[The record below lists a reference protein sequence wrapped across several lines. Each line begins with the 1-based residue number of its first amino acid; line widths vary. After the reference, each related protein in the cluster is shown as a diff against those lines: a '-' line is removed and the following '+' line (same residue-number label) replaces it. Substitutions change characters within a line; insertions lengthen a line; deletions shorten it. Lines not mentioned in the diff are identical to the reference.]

1 MGAYEKVVQGV
12 ADKLLEDERLR
23 ANLDDE
29 EANLVVNW
37 AIEWLEG
44 SVIKAR
50 DEATARQIAQK
61 EATRLRP
68 AMQKISDTL
77 SESKTSSPSAGAV
90 SFGLSASGAAPR
102 DRKALIRKMT
112 TELAEAWRKQ

>member
-1 MGAYEKVVQGV
+1 MGKYNKVVQGT
-12 ADKLLEDERLR
+12 AEKLLEDERLR

-44 SVIKAR
+44 SVTKAR
-50 DEATARQIAQK
+50 DEATAKQIAQK

-68 AMQKISDTL
+68 AMQKINDTL
-77 SESKTSSPSAGAV
+77 SESKTPPAGAV
-90 SFGLSASGAAPR
+90 SFGLSASSAPR

-112 TELAEAWRKQ
+112 TELAEVWRKQ

>member
-1 MGAYEKVVQGV
+1 MGAYEKVVQG
-12 ADKLLEDERLR
+12 AAEKLLEDERLR

-29 EANLVVNW
+29 EANLLVNW

-44 SVIKAR
+44 SVTKAR

-68 AMQKISDTL
+68 AMQKINDTL

-90 SFGLSASGAAPR
+90 SFGLSAPGAAPR